1 MNLAIGWNQDQP
13 YVVFLVF
20 HNMVL
25 FFFFWILTLFKEE
38 GEHTI
43 LELFYN
49 WKHKHMLFVVENAFG
64 NLNKSFKE
72 FLGKFDLDVIFILD
86 LFMCAYN

>member
-1 MNLAIGWNQDQP
+1 
-13 YVVFLVF
+13 
-20 HNMVL
+20 
-25 FFFFWILTLFKEE
+25 
-38 GEHTI
+38 
-43 LELFYN
+43 
-49 WKHKHMLFVVENAFG
+49 MLFVVENAFG

>member
-20 HNMVL
+20 HNMVFY
-25 FFFFWILTLFKEE
+25 FFLDFNPFKEE

-49 WKHKHMLFVVENAFG
+49 WKHKHML
-64 NLNKSFKE
+64 LLLKM
-72 FLGKFDLDVIFILD
+72 LLQI
-86 LFMCAYN
+86 